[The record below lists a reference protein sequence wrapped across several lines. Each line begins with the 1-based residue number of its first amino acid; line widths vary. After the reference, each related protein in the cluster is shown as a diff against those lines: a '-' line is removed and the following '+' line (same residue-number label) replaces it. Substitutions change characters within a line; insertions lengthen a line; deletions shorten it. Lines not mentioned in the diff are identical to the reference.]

1 MKKGYKMAPRI
12 KDPFTHA
19 RNLAFHRSACQ
30 ARFRGEVW
38 SLTFEEFCHFWH
50 SESLWEQRGRKIE
63 ALVLTRWD
71 TEKPWD
77 TKNCC
82 IITRDNQLKAKIE
95 RYWGNDD
102 AEYFKDAIWYE

>member
-1 MKKGYKMAPRI
+1 MTKRI

-19 RNLAFHRSACQ
+19 RNLAFQRSACQ
-30 ARFRGEVW
+30 ARYRNEEW
-38 SLTFEEFCHFWH
+38 QLTFEEFCHFWNN
-50 SESLWEQRGRKIE
+50 EALWAQRGRKVE

-71 TEKPWD
+71 TEKPWN

-82 IITRDNQLKAKIE
+82 IITRGDQLLAKIE

-102 AEYFKDAIWYE
+102 SEYFKDAIWYE